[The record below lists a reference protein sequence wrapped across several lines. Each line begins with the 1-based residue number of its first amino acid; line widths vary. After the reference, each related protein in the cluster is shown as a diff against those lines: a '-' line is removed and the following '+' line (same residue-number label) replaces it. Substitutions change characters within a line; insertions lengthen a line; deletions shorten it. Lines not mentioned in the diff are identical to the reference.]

1 MGTEGDHQP
10 EPTFAGA
17 GDAERI
23 AGRQILISDEQRN
36 GSIAG
41 IALLLGF
48 SLSFTATWTQGGEPW
63 QVQGL
68 VTFALAAAGIAYQLR
83 TLLTI
88 FTLPNISVVAHRR
101 AASLFLRGVAA
112 VLIAYLLHIALDVTR
127 DLGLF

>member
-10 EPTFAGA
+10 EPTLAGT
-17 GDAERI
+17 GDAEPI
-23 AGRQILISDEQRN
+23 AGCQILITDEQRN

-48 SLSFTATWTQGGEPW
+48 SLSFTAAWSQGGDPW
-63 QVQGL
+63 KVQGL

-83 TLLTI
+83 ALLVI

-101 AASLFLRGVAA
+101 AASLFLRGIAA
-112 VLIAYLLHIALDVTR
+112 VLVAYLLHIAIDAAA
-127 DLGLF
+127 DLGIL